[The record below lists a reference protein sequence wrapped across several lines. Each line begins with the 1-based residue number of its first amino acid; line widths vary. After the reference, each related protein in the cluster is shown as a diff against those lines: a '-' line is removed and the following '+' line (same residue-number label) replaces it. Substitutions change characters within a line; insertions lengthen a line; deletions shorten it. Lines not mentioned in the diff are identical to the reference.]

1 MSEAIFCF
9 DTASV
14 RFAIYPPGGVG
25 ATRVIADIGEDPLRD
40 HFGAT
45 GGGESLLQAYQL
57 HSDEICAKA
66 MARHLAAPHKPV
78 FLTSADFDWID
89 QVDEILHLAQ
99 STALQAA
106 GAERQTR
113 TAAHA

>member
-14 RFAIYPPGGVG
+14 RFAIYPPGLG
-25 ATRVIADIGEDPLRD
+25 ATRVIVDIGEDPLRD

-45 GGGESLLQAYQL
+45 GGGESLLEAYQL

-66 MARHLAAPHKPV
+66 MVRYLPAPHKPV

-99 STALQAA
+99 TTALQAT
-106 GAERQTR
+106 GEERQSR
-113 TAAHA
+113 APAHA

>member
-14 RFAIYPPGGVG
+14 RFAIYPPGAAG
-25 ATRVIADIGEDPLRD
+25 ATRVIVEIGEDPLRD

-45 GGGESLLQAYQL
+45 GGGESLLEAYQL
-57 HSDEICAKA
+57 HSDEIGEKA
-66 MARHLAAPHKPV
+66 MVRYLAAPHKPV

-89 QVDEILHLAQ
+89 QVEEILHLAQ
-99 STALQAA
+99 TTALQAT
-106 GAERQTR
+106 GQQQQLREP
-113 TAAHA
+113 AHA

>member
-14 RFAIYPPGGVG
+14 RFAIYPPEGFGGP
-25 ATRVIADIGEDPLRD
+25 RVIAEIGEDPLRD

-45 GGGESLLQAYQL
+45 GGGDSLLEAYQL
-57 HSDEICAKA
+57 HSAEICAKA

-78 FLTSADFDWID
+78 FLTSADFDWVD

-99 STALQAA
+99 TTALQAP
-106 GAERQTR
+106 GAEQSR
-113 TAAHA
+113 AAHA